1 MQDESLALDRG
12 GVAGDPGR
20 DMDLKARGS
29 RRPRHRQAMRYEIP
43 VFGNEIE
50 NLLRHQMD
58 SLCRRDKTISMRETK
73 GQALPS
79 TRGGIGCPSDG
90 AEDSLSRFRRLVF
103 RIASPA

>member
-50 NLLRHQMD
+50 NLLRHQLD
-58 SLCRRDKTISMRETK
+58 SLCRRDKTISMRATK

-79 TRGGIGCPSDG
+79 ARDGVRIVPGCELPIC
-90 AEDSLSRFRRLVF
+90 SRPV
-103 RIASPA
+103 